1 MEDKKAEIGEMLLR
15 VFNKF
20 MENQKKPRRYGL
32 EEFLYPSEV
41 HLLML
46 IGRYPD
52 FGVTALAEK
61 GAVTKGAVS
70 QMVHK
75 LVNKGLIKKK
85 PDPENTR
92 KVVLELTSKGKI
104 AYFSHERMHEEM
116 DRELFSFLKK
126 LKPGQLKVIEEFLA
140 HIESGID
147 KRK

>member
-1 MEDKKAEIGEMLLR
+1 MKDRKAEIGEMLLR

-20 MENQKKPRRYGL
+20 LENQKKPRRYGL
-32 EEFLYPSEV
+32 EELLYPSEA

-52 FGVTALAEK
+52 LVVTGLAEK

-75 LVNKGLIKKK
+75 LINKGLIKKK
-85 PDPENTR
+85 PDPINTR

-104 AYFSHERMHEEM
+104 AYYSHERMHEEM
-116 DRELFSFLKK
+116 DRELFAFLKR
-126 LKPGQLKVIEEFLA
+126 LKPGQLQVVEEFLV
-140 HIESGID
+140 HVESGID